1 MFSRIRTTEDFWAWF
16 AKEADR
22 LKKGDPVKSLN
33 KIGQKLNQA
42 HPDLR
47 VGMQPE
53 EGSDPWRLDISC
65 EGVSQFIPLVQEVTA
80 AAPKLPGW
88 EIVAFRQ
95 PMQGFALQTSF
106 GEASPE
112 TTLFTGVWEAGKF
125 DISIYI
131 GRPDEP
137 RDQDRL
143 HLAFLLM
150 DHTIGEYLVMTKI
163 GEVHAHP
170 ADAAP
175 PSARPLTEL
184 AAELG

>member
-22 LKKGDPVKSLN
+22 LKQGDPVKSLN

-42 HPDLR
+42 HPGLR
-47 VGMQPE
+47 VGIQLE
-53 EGSDPWRLDISC
+53 QDSEAWRLDVSC
-65 EGVSQFIPLVQEVTA
+65 EGVAELIPLVQQVTA
-80 AAPKLPGW
+80 AAPRIPGW
-88 EIVAFRQ
+88 TIAAFRQ
-95 PMQGFALQTSF
+95 PMQGIAVQTPF
-106 GEASPE
+106 GEVSPE
-112 TTLFTGVWEAGKF
+112 AARFSGVWQGEKF
-125 DISIYI
+125 DVALYLGQSD
-131 GRPDEP
+131 GPLSEV
-137 RDQDRL
+137 RL
-143 HLAFLLM
+143 PIAFMLM